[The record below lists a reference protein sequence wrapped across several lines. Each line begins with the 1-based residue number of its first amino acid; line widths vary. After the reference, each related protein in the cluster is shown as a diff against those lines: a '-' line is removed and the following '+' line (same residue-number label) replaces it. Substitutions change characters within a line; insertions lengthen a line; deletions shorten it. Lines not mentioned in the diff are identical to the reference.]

1 MGELGTVVVREA
13 GIVGKEDWT
22 AIGAGSIAWLIEEA
36 EEAVGVAV
44 LDPST
49 RSHGELVTMSG
60 EAGFR

>member
-1 MGELGTVVVREA
+1 M
-13 GIVGKEDWT
+13 VGKEDWT
-22 AIGAGSIAWLIEEA
+22 DIGAGSRIWLIEEA

-49 RSHGELVTMSG
+49 RSHGELGKMSG